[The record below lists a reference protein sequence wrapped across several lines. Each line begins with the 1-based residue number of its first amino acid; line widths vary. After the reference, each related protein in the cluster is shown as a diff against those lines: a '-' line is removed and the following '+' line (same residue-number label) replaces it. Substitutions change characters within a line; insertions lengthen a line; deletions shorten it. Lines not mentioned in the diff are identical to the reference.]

1 MVKIIPDEIQKIF
14 YENPHIGRDDLSKL
28 VNISNQ
34 KARFYC
40 QLNRELHKGSSNVI
54 KRGVALFD
62 IHYPE
67 HNKECMSIAFKFLKD
82 FKPDYLVLGGD
93 QMDFNCISHHNKG
106 KVRLLENARLKRDYR
121 GFQADILDKITESIP
136 KPCKKYFMIG
146 NHEYWVERLVD
157 DNAQLEGLVEVENN
171 LDLED
176 WKITSFNKVLTLG
189 EINFIHGIWCNKY
202 HAEKN
207 IRVYNKNI
215 FSGHLHTNQIFTLV
229 SPINNLPKQG
239 VSVGCLCNKNMAY
252 MHEKPSAWVHQ
263 FMYWY
268 ELSDG
273 TFRYYLVT
281 ILNGVAVIN
290 NKVYDGNV
298 KV

>member
-1 MVKIIPDEIQKIF
+1 MVKLIPDEIQKIF
-14 YENPHIGRDDLSKL
+14 YENPHISRDDLSKL
-28 VNISNQ
+28 ENISNQ

-67 HNKECMSIAFKFLKD
+67 HNKECMNIVFKFLKD

-136 KPCKKYFMIG
+136 KSCEKYFMIG

-189 EINFIHGIWCNKY
+189 EINFIHGFYTGKY
-202 HAEKN
+202 FSEKN
-207 IRVYNKNI
+207 IRVYSKNI
-215 FSGHLHTNQIFTLV
+215 FCGHLHTNQVFTSI
-229 SPINNLPKQG
+229 SPLKCLPKQG
-239 VSVGCLCNKNMAY
+239 VGIGCLCNKNPYY
-252 MHEKPSAWVHQ
+252 MRNKPNSWVHQ
-263 FMYWY
+263 FLFWY
-268 ELSDG
+268 EFADG
-273 TFRYYLVT
+273 NFAYYT
-281 ILNGVAVIN
+281 PIIINGRCIIN
-290 NKVYDGNV
+290 NKLYTGD
-298 KV
+298 